1 MEGLGTFLIKNYS
14 LKIKHYTLKIPS
26 QPAEALAKEGK
37 GEGGKP
43 KTWNRIAM
51 AAMLTLC

>member
-43 KTWNRIAM
+43 QTWNRIAM